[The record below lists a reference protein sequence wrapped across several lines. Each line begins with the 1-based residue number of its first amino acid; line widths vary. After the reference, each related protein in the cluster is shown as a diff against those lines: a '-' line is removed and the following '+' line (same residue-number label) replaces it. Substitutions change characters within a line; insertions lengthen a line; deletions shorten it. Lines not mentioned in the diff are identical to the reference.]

1 MVYLGVFFVFLWTSR
16 GDLLTCLAASWH
28 AVARNSQSEEVG
40 LTLFCNKAKVK
51 PRRGLRVVISFQQQ
65 RMSKEAANTGEVA
78 SSDVAAAA
86 PAVVTPVLDELEQ
99 ESYNKNGDIFLC
111 QQSATTEQ
119 QPLQCYEIVSTQ
131 NQPSMLGLEGII
143 DATLPSASSFYTP
156 SAPPITYEN
165 ECRANNKCND
175 VFTSFASLAA
185 SRTPSPTIPTYQS
198 IIEQTIASTPPEV
211 MDAAGILC
219 EFKSNAHVSST
230 IVDMAVDMLTD
241 DKHCRDA
248 EGGDDAS
255 MGEEVE
261 EDDVASDSLVHPD
274 RLALDEDSEE
284 VNKLHQYVRK
294 DLLEIFV
301 VPQTASEDSD
311 DEEEDSDDEASSSS
325 TKNAPNTSSVTA
337 NNNNATTTRTTRRRS
352 ITVPANPPSA
362 TEQRYY
368 PGRVGF
374 RCVHCAN
381 VRRKSTSKAAFY
393 PLRLKNIYREV
404 CAWQRIHFKKC
415 PHVPDG
421 VRERYDHYKRID
433 TSRGK
438 VRYWETSARKI
449 GLRNNPDRYVHQMCL
464 HFFALFAFC
473 IAFRFIYSLQS
484 FASTPLFHANAGMM
498 ELSSPRPHSRLELSF
513 HQMVILLCNATI
525 MQCCTL
531 SF

>member
-1 MVYLGVFFVFLWTSR
+1 MSHLLDPDFQISSFFIFAKPSEFVVVVASV
-16 GDLLTCLAASWH
+16 GSGLLSPILNNRRMSMGASNTR
-28 AVARNSQSEEVG
+28 AVAPS
-40 LTLFCNKAKVK
+40 A
-51 PRRGLRVVISFQQQ
+51 
-65 RMSKEAANTGEVA
+65 
-78 SSDVAAAA
+78 AAAA
-86 PAVVTPVLDELEQ
+86 PAVVTPVLDEYEQ
-99 ESYNKNGDIFLC
+99 QSFYNNNGRDIFC
-111 QQSATTEQ
+111 QQITNEQ
-119 QPLQCYEIVSTQ
+119 HPLQCYEIASTQ
-131 NQPSMLGLEGII
+131 KQPSMPELEGII

-156 SAPPITYEN
+156 SAPPIAN
-165 ECRANNKCND
+165 ETDTTTHHTHNSCND

-219 EFKSNAHVSST
+219 EFKSNAHVFDTST

-241 DKHCRDA
+241 DKLDGDD
-248 EGGDDAS
+248 EGEDDAS
-255 MGEEVE
+255 MDEEIVE
-261 EDDVASDSLVHPD
+261 FDDAPDSLFHPD

-284 VNKLHQYVRK
+284 VNKLHQYVRR

-311 DEEEDSDDEASSSS
+311 DEDEEDSEDDANRSS
-325 TKNAPNTSSVTA
+325 TKKSASNTSNVTT
-337 NNNNATTTRTTRRRS
+337 NNATITRTTRRRS
-352 ITVPANPPSA
+352 ITVSTNPPSA
-362 TEQRYY
+362 SEQRHY
-368 PGRVGF
+368 PGRVGL

-415 PHVPDG
+415 QHVPDG

-449 GLRNNPDRYVHQMCL
+449 GLRNNPDR
-464 HFFALFAFC
+464 
-473 IAFRFIYSLQS
+473 
-484 FASTPLFHANAGMM
+484 
-498 ELSSPRPHSRLELSF
+498 
-513 HQMVILLCNATI
+513 
-525 MQCCTL
+525 
-531 SF
+531 